1 MVANIGLE
9 NDILHVTT
17 DDTSSSL
24 HEQFCNE
31 PLFLGVI
38 NSILAIKDK
47 STMLHDQKHAN
58 YWASQ
63 YLIEEGK
70 LWRLKGGTL
79 VRGRA
84 WVECITQGEAHV
96 LALKQHMDN
105 GHWRRDS
112 IRIALMDKIWCPRLD
127 AAILDAIKD
136 CGHCKSFRSTHIHS
150 LLEPIT

>member
-1 MVANIGLE
+1 MLFR
-9 NDILHVTT
+9 
-17 DDTSSSL
+17 SSSL
-24 HEQFCNE
+24 SERFRNE

-38 NSILAIKDK
+38 NSILAIEDK
-47 STMLHDQKHAN
+47 STTLRDRKRAN
-58 YWASQ
+58 YRASQ

-70 LWRLKGGTL
+70 LWRLKGGTP
-79 VRGRA
+79 VRGWA

-127 AAILDAIKD
+127 ATILDAIKD
-136 CGHCKSFRSTHIHS
+136 CGHCKNFGSTHIHS
-150 LLEPIT
+150 LLEPITR